1 MGSKKR
7 IAQPVTAISGAFL
20 LAIVGYTVHAQEA
33 APPAPPQAAAAPPAN
48 GAPGASGRGRV
59 GGGKMGRPAAGFNI
73 PQSETPWS
81 WDVVAME
88 DAVPTKAYATPKQAR
103 KILVLCKAAGFVHSS
118 IPLAAATIK
127 ELGDRTGAWST
138 TITYD
143 PAEINAQNLQQYDLV
158 FLDSTT
164 GQFLD
169 DPNNEELT
177 TERRQALLNFV
188 RSGKGLAGVHAA
200 VDSYHTSPSM
210 SGRGRGAEAAN
221 GAPPAPPDPAHRRAA
236 MADDE
241 SFVPTG
247 TWPDYNKMIGGF
259 FKWHW
264 PYPQVITVKIDD
276 KKSPLTQMF
285 HGQEFVIHDET
296 YTMAQDSYSLKNVH
310 ELTSIDYSKMS
321 QEDKDKEPAASR
333 RTDGD
338 YGLSWIRREG
348 KGRVFI
354 EVLGHDEH
362 MYEMPVY
369 LEHLLAG
376 TQYALGDLRANDA
389 PTER

>member
-1 MGSKKR
+1 MGSKR
-7 IAQPVTAISGAFL
+7 IAQLLAAISAAAL
-20 LAIVGYTVHAQEA
+20 LTIVGYTVHAQEPA
-33 APPAPPQAAAAPPAN
+33 APPAGAPQAER
-48 GAPGASGRGRV
+48 GPGREGRGAR
-59 GGGKMGRPAAGFNI
+59 GANPRPPAGFNI
-73 PQSETPWS
+73 PQTETPWS
-81 WDVVAME
+81 WDVIAME
-88 DAVPTKAYATPKQAR
+88 DATPTKAFATPKQAR
-103 KILVLCKAAGFVHSS
+103 KVLVLCKAAGFVHSS
-118 IPLAAATIK
+118 IPLAAAAIK
-127 ELGDRTGAWST
+127 EMGDRTGAWST

-143 PAEINAQNLQQYDLV
+143 PADITAANLQQYDLV

-177 TERRQALLNFV
+177 SERRQALLNFV
-188 RSGKGLAGVHAA
+188 RDGKGLAGVHAA
-200 VDSYHTSPSM
+200 IDSYHTSPNM
-210 SGRGRGAEAAN
+210 GAMRGT
-221 GAPPAPPDPAHRRAA
+221 GAPPTPQEMQAMRAA
-236 MADDE
+236 AE

-247 TWPDYNKMIGGF
+247 TWPDFNKMIGGY

-276 KKSPLTQMF
+276 TKSPLTQMF

-321 QEDKDKEPAASR
+321 DADKAKEPAGSR

-348 KGRVFI
+348 KGRVFV

-362 MYEMPVY
+362 IYEDPVM
-369 LEHLLAG
+369 LDHILAG
-376 TQYALGDLRANDA
+376 TQYALGDLPANDA
-389 PTER
+389 PTEK